1 MISAL
6 ILHTF
11 YVYYESAKCWALLSS
26 VEHRT
31 ALGGGMLCWGPQMGI
46 VVLVVSQL
54 RNPSGTDV
62 ASWPRNSFIPA
73 VFDLVTESPEL
84 CGGFCF

>member
-1 MISAL
+1 MLGA
-6 ILHTF
+6 
-11 YVYYESAKCWALLSS
+11 
-26 VEHRT
+26 VEFGR
-31 ALGGGMLCWGPQMGI
+31 AQNSFGGGGGGGGMLCWGPQMGI

>member
-1 MISAL
+1 
-6 ILHTF
+6 
-11 YVYYESAKCWALLSS
+11 
-26 VEHRT
+26 
-31 ALGGGMLCWGPQMGI
+31 MLCWGPQMGI

-54 RNPSGTDV
+54 RNPSGTNV